1 MQHFNA
7 SLRDI
12 ELSQK
17 TMSKIDANEGMR
29 MRSAEHLI

>member
-17 TMSKIDANEGMR
+17 TMSKIDANKGVR

>member
-7 SLRDI
+7 SLGEI